1 MNIRDKMGGTS
12 NPDPSVRLVSQST
25 MHIGGEK
32 HAFDDSKARTIFVD
46 LVTEGGAANG
56 IVCIGLGHLIS
67 PVSGN
72 SHAEGDVHLRMSVS
86 MAASV
91 VEALSGAMR
100 TASAQQSQMRD
111 EHKPN

>member
-1 MNIRDKMGGTS
+1 MGGTS
-12 NPDPSVRLVSQST
+12 NSDPSVRLVSQST
-25 MHIGGEK
+25 MQIGGEK

-72 SHAEGDVHLRMSVS
+72 PHAEGDVHLRMSVP

-91 VEALSGAMR
+91 IEALSGAMR
-100 TASAQQSQMRD
+100 KASEQQTLILKARKS
-111 EHKPN
+111 N